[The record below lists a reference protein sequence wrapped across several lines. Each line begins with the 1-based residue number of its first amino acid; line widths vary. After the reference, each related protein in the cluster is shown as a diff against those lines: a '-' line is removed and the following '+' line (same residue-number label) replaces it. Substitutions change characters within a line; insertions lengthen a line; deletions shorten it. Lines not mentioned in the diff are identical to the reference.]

1 MFRSSSGVKSLRIG
15 AGTLNLYDMIEHPA
29 TTETLLRAYLGAE
42 YRWEFDGQWRHLR
55 IGEIEPMVEAA
66 FPRATRFGL
75 LSAWNPR
82 SVERP
87 IAENQVADDALQF
100 WLANGGFTYR
110 PAFSSARDRTWREP
124 SWLVMGLAVQ
134 AFDDLARRFG
144 QLGTLWWQRGERI
157 HLRMYAQKPPG
168 CDDACVDWVK

>member
-1 MFRSSSGVKSLRIG
+1 
-15 AGTLNLYDMIEHPA
+15 MIEHPA
-29 TTETLLRAYLGAE
+29 TTGTLLRAYLDAE
-42 YRWEFDGQWRHLR
+42 YRWEFKGQWRHLR
-55 IGEIEPMVEAA
+55 IGQIEPMVEAA
-66 FPRATRFGL
+66 FPGATRFGL

-87 IAENQVADDALQF
+87 IGENQVADDALQF
-100 WLANGGFTYR
+100 WLASGGFTYR
-110 PAFSSARDRTWREP
+110 PAFQSAPDRTWREP

-157 HLRMYAQKPPG
+157 HLRMYAEKPTDCG
-168 CDDACVDWVK
+168 DDACVDWVK